1 MSTDRRAR
9 ANELVDEL
17 RRATEEVLALVGP
30 RAVVVS
36 SGETLKAG
44 PVIDEEFDSKW
55 RAALQREREA
65 WQAWEAFTQKPS

>member
-1 MSTDRRAR
+1 
-9 ANELVDEL
+9 
-17 RRATEEVLALVGP
+17 
-30 RAVVVS
+30 VVS